1 VAAGDLVSNVEHGR
15 RCKEKEKLNG
25 REVHEPFCDRT
36 VLGTGGTKVFL
47 SAWRM
52 ANGVL
57 VNETKDTTIRLLSK
71 GRGLLLSTFAAILY

>member
-1 VAAGDLVSNVEHGR
+1 MSSTAGAARKKKNSTDEKYKSLFVIELFLALVAR
-15 RCKEKEKLNG
+15 
-25 REVHEPFCDRT
+25 
-36 VLGTGGTKVFL
+36 TKVFL